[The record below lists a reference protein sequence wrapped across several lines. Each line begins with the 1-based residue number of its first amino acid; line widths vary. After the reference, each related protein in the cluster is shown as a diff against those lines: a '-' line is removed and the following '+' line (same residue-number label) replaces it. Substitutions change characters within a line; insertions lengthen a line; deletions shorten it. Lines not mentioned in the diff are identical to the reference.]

1 MSPTATPTTPTTPPA
16 TAPTGSA
23 GSRASAAVVF
33 VAVVVLAS
41 GVLAQLVGPFIRRD
55 DWPFLLPAGTPG
67 AADPILKVEG
77 EGRWLSYAWWLV
89 VGQHGT
95 PTTAVVVFFAAYV
108 LFVVGLWRLFRVTG
122 RVTGVLLGAA
132 LLVSP
137 LWIRLIYWPG
147 TLSACAVVAAAGVWT
162 LPWAARRRRG
172 LAAWVV
178 VVAVLSV
185 LTYPPVGGL
194 LLIAAAVHLR
204 DRPWKD
210 LLFLVG
216 GFLVGFATGI
226 VVVSVANLVA
236 FGNFGPEIAAWRN
249 PNQLG
254 SSGDLLVN
262 ARRYLRQLLGIR
274 RTLGPAGVVG
284 LVSAVLALVDP
295 RVRPVLLKVFL
306 AVAVV
311 AGLECAQT
319 LVTGV
324 RTNVRGSL
332 WAWLAV
338 VLPGALLLAGS
349 TWSRRAGQASLLVL
363 AVLGLFAWR
372 SDIGVHQATKRGYDE
387 IVASAVQ
394 STGSDPAREVVFFQD
409 PAERRTARGQ
419 ITAGTLRMMLFEE
432 AGVVVRWCR
441 ASECTRLAS
450 RADQGPVHDLGSVTG
465 VVVPSPP
472 AVL

>member
-1 MSPTATPTTPTTPPA
+1 
-16 TAPTGSA
+16 
-23 GSRASAAVVF
+23 
-33 VAVVVLAS
+33 
-41 GVLAQLVGPFIRRD
+41 
-55 DWPFLLPAGTPG
+55 
-67 AADPILKVEG
+67 
-77 EGRWLSYAWWLV
+77 
-89 VGQHGT
+89 
-95 PTTAVVVFFAAYV
+95 
-108 LFVVGLWRLFRVTG
+108 
-122 RVTGVLLGAA
+122 
-132 LLVSP
+132 VSP

-147 TLSACAVVAAAGVWT
+147 TLSASAVVAAAGVWT
-162 LPWAARRRRG
+162 LPWAATRRRG

-204 DRPWKD
+204 NRPWKD
-210 LLFLVG
+210 LLLLVG
-216 GFLVGFATGI
+216 GFLVGFATGV

-236 FGNFGPEIAAWRN
+236 FGSFGPEIAAWRN

-254 SSGDLLVN
+254 SLGDLLVN
-262 ARRYLRQLLGIR
+262 ARRYKRQLLGIR
-274 RTLGPAGVVG
+274 TTLGPAGVVG
-284 LVSAVLALVDP
+284 LVSAVLALLDP

-363 AVLGLFAWR
+363 AVIGLFAWR
-372 SDIGVHQATKRGYDE
+372 SDIGAHQATKRGYDD

-394 STGSDPAREVVFFQD
+394 SSASDPAREVVFFQD

-419 ITAGTLRMMLFEE
+419 ITAGTLRMMFFEE

-441 ASECTRLAS
+441 ASECTQLAS

>member
-1 MSPTATPTTPTTPPA
+1 MSPTATPTRPTGP
-16 TAPTGSA
+16 APTGSA
-23 GSRASAAVVF
+23 ASRASVAVAF

-67 AADPILKVEG
+67 AADPIAKVEE
-77 EGRWLSYAWWLV
+77 EGRWVGYAWWLL

-95 PTTAVVVFFAAYV
+95 PTTAVLVFFTGYV

-147 TLSACAVVAAAGVWT
+147 SLSASAVVAAVGVWT

-172 LAAWVV
+172 LAVWVV
-178 VVAVLSV
+178 VAGVLAV

-204 DRPWKD
+204 ERPWKD
-210 LLFLVG
+210 VLFLVG

-226 VVVSVANLVA
+226 VAASLVNLVA
-236 FGNFGPEIAAWRN
+236 FGHFGPEIAGWRN
-249 PNQLG
+249 PNELR
-254 SSGDLLVN
+254 SPGDLLVN
-262 ARRYLRQLLGIR
+262 ARRYAGQLLGIGR
-274 RTLGPAGVVG
+274 ALGLAGVVG
-284 LVSAVLALVDP
+284 LASVVLALLDP

-363 AVLGLFAWR
+363 AVVGLLAWR
-372 SDIGVHQATKRGYDE
+372 SDLGVHQETKRSYDE
-387 IVASAVQ
+387 IVASAVRA
-394 STGSDPAREVVFFQD
+394 TAGDPTREVVFHQD
-409 PAERRTARGQ
+409 PAERRTARGG
-419 ITAGTLRMMLFEE
+419 ITAGTLRMMFFEQ

-441 ASECTRLAS
+441 ASECAQLES
-450 RADQGPVHDLGSVTG
+450 RAAEGPVHDLGTVTG